1 MQTLPD
7 DSGPTRSAP
16 TPLEQELD
24 ERLIRFVRLRWLAA
38 LSIVAGT
45 WMARQW
51 IGVEY
56 SPWPL
61 YVVGAAVAAYNCIF
75 ALLWRRLDAGDR
87 QRFCRPS
94 IHVQIG
100 LDWVALIC
108 LVHYTGGVQSPVALA
123 FVFHLILGALLLSRL
138 ASFIQAVSSS
148 ALLALL
154 IAAEEMGWWLPLAMP
169 TDALGGLPPMQTS
182 IIRWLIL
189 SVFFAVTAVLMTAIG
204 ARLREG
210 EGSLVDSERRLDRA
224 YRDMEALYELG
235 QAANATLDVDKVL
248 ALIAENGAR
257 LMGLRACAIGL
268 LDESGEQIDTA
279 ATFGLSQEYL
289 EKGPVQV
296 AHSEMLAQALA
307 GHAVRIHTVTPDS
320 PLQYPD
326 PIAREGLRS
335 ILCVALQIKGRPIG
349 VVRVYSEREREFTDA
364 DVTFL
369 RNLANLAAVAIES
382 ARAYGESEALS
393 EERAWFA
400 RTTHHQLRAPLAVVS
415 GVLDAL
421 PYAGE
426 LSPKQAQLVERSRR
440 RVQEL
445 LDLVRDLLDLANAR
459 RATHDLEPE
468 PVVLSESLG
477 PALET
482 TGEQA
487 EMKQVQFAI
496 EGSGQDAAVAAQA
509 DDVRRIFTNLLENA
523 VKYTPTGG
531 AVTYRAEQRGE
542 MVSVEIR
549 DSGIGIGEE
558 DREKIFQGFYRSEAA
573 KATGEIGTGVGL
585 IIVSTLVERWQ
596 GTLELVSSPGEG
608 TTFTVNLPAATSGP
622 AATDAPLAA

>member
-1 MQTLPD
+1 MQTYPVD
-7 DSGPTRSAP
+7 AGPAAP
-16 TPLEQELD
+16 AATPLERELE
-24 ERLIRFVRLRWLAA
+24 ERLTRFVRLRWLAA
-38 LSIVAGT
+38 LSILTGT

-61 YVVGAAVAAYNCIF
+61 YVVGAAVAAYNTVF

-87 QRFCRPS
+87 QRFCGPC
-94 IHVQIG
+94 IHTQIG

-123 FVFHLILGALLLSRL
+123 FVFHLILGSLLLSRL
-138 ASFIQAVSSS
+138 ASFIQAGLSSI
-148 ALLALL
+148 LLALL

-169 TDALGGLPPMQTS
+169 AGVLGILPSVQSS

-210 EGSLVDSERRLDRA
+210 ERALVDSERRLDRA
-224 YRDMEALYELG
+224 YREMEALYDLG

-257 LMGLRACAIGL
+257 LMGLKACAIGL

-279 ATFGLSQEYL
+279 GTFGLSREYL

-307 GHAVRIHTVTPDS
+307 GDAVRIHTVAPDS

-335 ILCVALQIKGRPIG
+335 LLCVALEIKGRPIG
-349 VVRVYSEREREFTDA
+349 VIRVYSEREREFTDA
-364 DVTFL
+364 DVSFL

-382 ARAYGESEALS
+382 ARAYGDSEALS
-393 EERAWFA
+393 EERAWFT

-415 GVLDAL
+415 GLLDAL
-421 PYAGE
+421 PYAGD
-426 LSPKQAQLVERSRR
+426 LSDKQADLVERSKL

-459 RATHDLEPE
+459 RATHDLQAE
-468 PVVLSESLG
+468 PVGLAESLG
-477 PALET
+477 QALESMR
-482 TGEQA
+482 ERAQ
-487 EMKQVQFAI
+487 MKRVQFVM
-496 EGSGQDAAVAAQA
+496 EGAGREAVVAAQA
-509 DDVRRIFTNLLENA
+509 DDVRRIFANLLENA
-523 VKYTPTGG
+523 VKYTPSGG
-531 AVTYRAEQRGE
+531 TVTYRVERHGD
-542 MVSVEIR
+542 MVSVEVR
-549 DSGIGIGEE
+549 DSGIGIDDE

-573 KATGEIGTGVGL
+573 KATGEMGTGVGL
-585 IIVSTLVERWQ
+585 IIVTKLVARWH
-596 GTLELVSSPGEG
+596 GTLELESAPGEG
-608 TTFTVNLPAATSGP
+608 STFTVHLPAGTPGP
-622 AATDAPLAA
+622 AS

>member
-7 DSGPTRSAP
+7 DRGLAAP
-16 TPLEQELD
+16 AATPLERELD
-24 ERLIRFVRLRWLAA
+24 ERLIGFVRLRWLAA
-38 LSIVAGT
+38 LGIVVGT
-45 WMARQW
+45 WTARQW

-61 YVVGAAVAAYNCIF
+61 YVVGVAVAAYNCVF
-75 ALLWRRLDAGDR
+75 ALLWRHLDAADR
-87 QRFCRPS
+87 QRFCRLC
-94 IHVQIG
+94 IHSQIG

-138 ASFIQAVSSS
+138 ASYIQAGFSS

-154 IAAEEMGWWLPLAMP
+154 VVAEQMGWWLPLAMP
-169 TDALGGLPPMQTS
+169 VSVAGGLPSAQTS

-204 ARLREG
+204 ARLRER
-210 EGSLVDSERRLDRA
+210 EQALVDSERRLDRA
-224 YRDMEALYELG
+224 YRDMEALHQLG
-235 QAANATLDVDKVL
+235 QAANATLNEDEVL

-268 LDESGEQIDTA
+268 LDENGALIDTA
-279 ATFGLSQEYL
+279 GSFGLSQEYL
-289 EKGPVQV
+289 QEGPVQV

-307 GHAVRIHTVTPDS
+307 GHAVRIHTVAPDS

-326 PIAREGLRS
+326 SIAREGLRS
-335 ILCVALQIKGRPIG
+335 ILCVALQVKGRPIG
-349 VVRVYSEREREFTDA
+349 VIRVYSEREREFTDA
-364 DVTFL
+364 DVSFL

-382 ARAYGESEALS
+382 AHAYGQSEALS

-415 GVLDAL
+415 GILDAL

-426 LSPKQAQLVERSRR
+426 LSEKQAELVERSKR

-459 RATHDLEPE
+459 RATHDLSSE
-468 PVVLSESLG
+468 PVVLAESLG

-482 TGEQA
+482 AREQA

-496 EGSGQDAAVAAQA
+496 EGDGQEAAVAAQA
-509 DDVRRIFTNLLENA
+509 DDVRLIFTNLLENA
-523 VKYTPTGG
+523 VKYTPGG
-531 AVTYRAEQRGE
+531 GTVTYRAEHRGE
-542 MVSVEIR
+542 MVSVVVR
-549 DSGIGIGEE
+549 DSGIGIDAE
-558 DREKIFQGFYRSEAA
+558 DREKIFQGFYRSDAA
-573 KATGEIGTGVGL
+573 KATGETGTGVGL
-585 IIVSTLVERWQ
+585 VIVDKLVERWR
-596 GTLELVSSPGEG
+596 GTLELASTPGEG
-608 TTFTVNLPAATSGP
+608 TAFTVCLPAATPGVTTGIP
-622 AATDAPLAA
+622 VA